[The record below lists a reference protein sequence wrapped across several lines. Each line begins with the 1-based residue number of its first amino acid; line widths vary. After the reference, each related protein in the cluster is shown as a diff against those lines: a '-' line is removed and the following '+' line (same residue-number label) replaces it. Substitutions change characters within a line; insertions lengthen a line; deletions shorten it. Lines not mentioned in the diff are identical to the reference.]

1 MEPFLER
8 GAEGAVKLE
17 RGWGEGAVVLSLLHW
32 GFGGGRPRVLD
43 AGVLLLLLANHLSSV
58 VHSLLLL
65 LLLLLMLLLQAM

>member
-17 RGWGEGAVVLSLLHW
+17 KGWGEGAVVLSLLHW

-43 AGVLLLLLANHLSSV
+43 AGGFAV
-58 VHSLLLL
+58 VVG
-65 LLLLLMLLLQAM
+65 